1 MGKASKIDVETLIIQ
16 LDTLVKRVKQEVSQS
31 LQLDDI
37 NITADQWIL
46 LRLVMEHGGLTQK
59 DLAALAGKDNPTVTR
74 MLELMIEKDWVV
86 KEPTP
91 GDRRSYLILPTKHG
105 QETYRIARDGVAKA
119 YKRVWKSAGKKET
132 KGALNLC
139 KQLLVNQEA

>member
-31 LQLDDI
+31 LQMDEI

-59 DLAALAGKDNPTVTR
+59 DLAALAGKDKPTVTR
-74 MLELMIEKDWVV
+74 MLELMI
-86 KEPTP
+86 
-91 GDRRSYLILPTKHG
+91 
-105 QETYRIARDGVAKA
+105 
-119 YKRVWKSAGKKET
+119 
-132 KGALNLC
+132 
-139 KQLLVNQEA
+139 

>member
-31 LQLDDI
+31 LQMDEI

-59 DLAALAGKDNPTVTR
+59 DLAALAGKDKPTVTR

-86 KEPTP
+86 K
-91 GDRRSYLILPTKHG
+91 
-105 QETYRIARDGVAKA
+105 
-119 YKRVWKSAGKKET
+119 
-132 KGALNLC
+132 
-139 KQLLVNQEA
+139 